1 MAETWWTGS
10 EKLASTNQPKAQAI
24 FFFLQKIKFRA
35 LYLSCLKGSSP
46 KYQFSS
52 FWRNKKSI
60 WLQGPSQVD
69 AKKWSQAHFKIIK
82 GTAGWISLKGN
93 GGVSGGSVVKNP
105 PAKQKTQVQTL
116 GREIPWRRKWQPNPL
131 FLPGKS
137 HGWRSLAGYSS
148 WDHKDLNMTEWLT
161 HTHTHTHKHI
171 QSNLI
176 YVKYKIEGS

>member
-1 MAETWWTGS
+1 M
-10 EKLASTNQPKAQAI
+10 
-24 FFFLQKIKFRA
+24 
-35 LYLSCLKGSSP
+35 YLSCLKGSSP

-116 GREIPWRRKWQPNPL
+116 GGDPLKKEMATQSSILAWRIPWTEE
-131 FLPGKS
+131 PGGLQS
-137 HGWRSLAGYSS
+137 TRSQRVGH
-148 WDHKDLNMTEWLT
+148 D
-161 HTHTHTHKHI
+161 
-171 QSNLI
+171 
-176 YVKYKIEGS
+176 

>member
-1 MAETWWTGS
+1 MKNWPV
-10 EKLASTNQPKAQAI
+10 LTNQKPRQFF

-116 GREIPWRRKWQPNPL
+116 GREIPWRRKWQPSPV
-131 FLPGKS
+131 FLPGEF
-137 HGWRSLAGYSS
+137 HGQRSLAGYSP
-148 WDHKDLNMTEWLT
+148 WGHKGSDTTEQLNSSSSSKWGREVEVQKNKGNQWQRKL
-161 HTHTHTHKHI
+161 
-171 QSNLI
+171 
-176 YVKYKIEGS
+176 